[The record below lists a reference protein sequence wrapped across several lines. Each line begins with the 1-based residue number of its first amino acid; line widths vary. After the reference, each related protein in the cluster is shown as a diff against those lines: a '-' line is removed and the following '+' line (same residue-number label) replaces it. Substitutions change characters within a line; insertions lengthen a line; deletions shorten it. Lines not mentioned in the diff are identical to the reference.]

1 MRQRWNLSRSEQ
13 YAIHPLPAHRQ
24 PETSFEGRF
33 SYQDVLQRDL
43 SVVERNL
50 DNVRPLR
57 PAGRPLVVDLDGT
70 LIRSDLLIEAAFSEL
85 GRRPHSVVAMLMAMR
100 QGKSALKD
108 HLSLPEG
115 FDPALL
121 PYDEIVLQYIRDAR
135 DAGRPVYLASASH
148 ERLVSAVADHLGLFE
163 GWFATTKTS
172 NCSGR
177 VKAEILVD
185 AFGEK
190 QFDYIGNDKADL
202 EVWPHAAKALAIRAN
217 GRVGKS
223 LAQQSDDVEHL
234 HHEHASWKDWARLMR
249 VHQYAKNALVFVPLI
264 TSQVFELNALLTLI
278 VAAIAFS
285 LCASSVYILNDL
297 VDIKDDR
304 GHPTK
309 SKRPLASGAIPLAD
323 AVLAAPI
330 LFGISMAIAA
340 AISQPFLGV
349 LLGYYALTT
358 AYSFVLKRMLF
369 ADVLALA
376 SLYTIRV
383 VGGSVALGVSTS
395 SYLLAFLVAWF
406 LSLALIKRFVE
417 LGARKRAKLGDSS
430 SRDYR
435 NDDIFMVGALA
446 AAAGLQAI
454 TLFILYGTSESS
466 EAMYS
471 RPELLW
477 LVAPVLTFWLGR
489 ALVLAQRGEMH
500 DDPVVFAL
508 KDKVSIVTLALAGA
522 IVVGAM

>member
-1 MRQRWNLSRSEQ
+1 MSRSEQ

-24 PETSFEGRF
+24 PETSFDGRYSF
-33 SYQDVLQRDL
+33 QDVI
-43 SVVERNL
+43 ERESEQENI
-50 DNVRPLR
+50 R
-57 PAGRPLVVDLDGT
+57 PALGALRPLVVDLDGT

-85 GRRPHSVVAMLMAMR
+85 GQRPHSIVGMLMAMR
-100 QGKSALKD
+100 QGKSALKE
-108 HLSLPEG
+108 HLSLPDD

-121 PYDEIVLQYIRDAR
+121 PYDEVVLGYIREAR

-163 GWFATTKTS
+163 GWFATNKTS

-177 VKAEILVD
+177 VKAQILVD
-185 AFGEK
+185 AFGDK

-202 EVWPHAAKALAIRAN
+202 EVWPHAAKCLAIRAN
-217 GRVGKS
+217 GRVGKTMTRRF
-223 LAQQSDDVEHL
+223 DDVEHL
-234 HHEHASWKDWARLMR
+234 HYDQATWKDWARLMR

-264 TSQVFELNALLTLI
+264 TSQVFELNALLTVI

-304 GHPTK
+304 GHP
-309 SKRPLASGAIPLAD
+309 SKRLRPLASGAIPLAD
-323 AVLAAPI
+323 AVMAVPI
-330 LFGISMAIAA
+330 LFGISIAIAS
-340 AISQPFLGV
+340 AISLPFLGV

-358 AYSFVLKRMLF
+358 AYSFALKRMML

-383 VGGSVALGVSTS
+383 VGGGVALGVSTS
-395 SYLLAFLVAWF
+395 FYLLAFLVAWF

-417 LGARKRAKLGDSS
+417 LGARKRARLGDSS

-435 NDDIFMVGALA
+435 NEDMFMVGALA
-446 AAAGLQAI
+446 AAAGLQAV
-454 TLFILYGTSESS
+454 TLFILYGTSEG
-466 EAMYS
+466 AQDMYA

-489 ALVLAQRGEMH
+489 ALIIAQRGEMH

-508 KDKVSIVTLALAGA
+508 KDKISMVTLALAGA
-522 IVVGAM
+522 LVVGAM

>member
-1 MRQRWNLSRSEQ
+1 MSRSEQ

-24 PETSFEGRF
+24 PETSLEGRF
-33 SYQDVLQRDL
+33 SYQDVIDREPELA
-43 SVVERNL
+43 ERNTT
-50 DNVRPLR
+50 NVRPIR
-57 PAGRPLVVDLDGT
+57 PIDRPLVVDLDGT

-85 GRRPHSVVAMLMAMR
+85 GRRPHSVVQMLMAMR
-100 QGKSALKD
+100 EGKSALKH
-108 HLSLPEG
+108 HLSVPEG

-121 PYDEIVLQYIRDAR
+121 PYDAVVLKYIRDAR
-135 DAGRPVYLASASH
+135 DMGRPVYLASASH
-148 ERLVSAVADHLGLFE
+148 ERLVSAVADHLGLFD
-163 GWFATTKTS
+163 GWFATTETS

-177 VKAEILVD
+177 VKAQMLVD
-185 AFGEK
+185 AFGDK

-217 GRVGKS
+217 GRVGKT
-223 LAQQSDDVEHL
+223 LARQSDNFEHL
-234 HHEHASWKDWARLMR
+234 HHDQTTWKDWARLMR

-309 SKRPLASGAIPLAD
+309 CKRPLASGAIPLAD
-323 AVLAAPI
+323 AVLAIPI
-330 LFGISMAIAA
+330 LFGMSIAIAA
-340 AISQPFLGV
+340 TISMPFLGI
-349 LLGYYALTT
+349 LLAYYALTT

-383 VGGSVALGVSTS
+383 IGGGLALGVSS
-395 SYLLAFLVAWF
+395 SLYFLAFLVAWF

-417 LGARKRAKLGDSS
+417 LGARTRARLGDSS

-435 NDDIFMVGALA
+435 NEDSVMVGALA

-454 TLFILYGTSESS
+454 TLFILYGTSESA

-477 LVAPVLTFWLGR
+477 LVAPLLTFWLGR
-489 ALVLAQRGEMH
+489 ALVLAHRGEMN
-500 DDPVVFAL
+500 DDPMVFAL
-508 KDKVSIVTLALAGA
+508 KDKVSIVTLALSAA
-522 IVVGAM
+522 MVVGAM